1 MNCDEILPLIDA
13 YHDGELDIMH
23 SVEIERHLAG
33 CEQCAARLKKLHAL
47 REAVGRAAFSAPE
60 NLRANVLASL
70 RTRPAETAQAR
81 FRLTSGLAL
90 AAALVLGFFLAQ
102 VFSGNSSEKI
112 LLATLTDSHI
122 RSLAGTHLVDVPSS
136 DQHTVRPWFE
146 GKIDFAPPVEDLSA
160 IGFPLVGGRLE
171 FVSSRSVA
179 ALVYERRKHFINLF
193 IWPAKKSE
201 PITAKSPQ
209 RGYNILHWANNGMNY
224 YAVSEINADD
234 LRKFADAINS
244 SH

>member
-1 MNCDEILPLIDA
+1 
-13 YHDGELDIMH
+13 
-23 SVEIERHLAG
+23 
-33 CEQCAARLKKLHAL
+33 
-47 REAVGRAAFSAPE
+47 
-60 NLRANVLASL
+60 
-70 RTRPAETAQAR
+70 
-81 FRLTSGLAL
+81 
-90 AAALVLGFFLAQ
+90 
-102 VFSGNSSEKI
+102 
-112 LLATLTDSHI
+112 
-122 RSLAGTHLVDVPSS
+122 
-136 DQHTVRPWFE
+136 
-146 GKIDFAPPVEDLSA
+146 VEDLSA